1 MPLKFR
7 FALLTA
13 ALMLVLSVN
22 ALANSGEGAPE
33 APAPAQEETAE
44 KASPFAPLR
53 TYAGEFADVKS
64 GDWFAPSVV
73 SAYEYGLLSGR
84 GNGAF
89 APGDNVTLAEMLTI
103 AARLRVIYTTG
114 GEEVPPRRPK
124 RAGIS
129 PTLTTSRRKTCSTT
143 ALKALITCPPRA
155 RRWRASLRL
164 LCPPNGTMS
173 RTPCSSPPPTQAAIS
188 SPT

>member
-64 GDWFAPSVV
+64 GDWFAP
-73 SAYEYGLLSGR
+73 R
-84 GNGAF
+84 
-89 APGDNVTLAEMLTI
+89 
-103 AARLRVIYTTG
+103 
-114 GEEVPPRRPK
+114 
-124 RAGIS
+124 
-129 PTLTTSRRKTCSTT
+129 
-143 ALKALITCPPRA
+143 
-155 RRWRASLRL
+155 
-164 LCPPNGTMS
+164 
-173 RTPCSSPPPTQAAIS
+173 SSPPMNTVS
-188 SPT
+188 SPGVGTVRSRRATM

>member
-64 GDWFAPSVV
+64 GDCENMEARAAVYYDPATEVV
-73 SAYEYGLLSGR
+73 EEY
-84 GNGAF
+84 
-89 APGDNVTLAEMLTI
+89 
-103 AARLRVIYTTG
+103 AAKYG
-114 GEEVPPRRPK
+114 
-124 RAGIS
+124 
-129 PTLTTSRRKTCSTT
+129 
-143 ALKALITCPPRA
+143 
-155 RRWRASLRL
+155 W
-164 LCPPNGTMS
+164 
-173 RTPCSSPPPTQAAIS
+173 
-188 SPT
+188 

>member
-53 TYAGEFADVKS
+53 TYAG
-64 GDWFAPSVV
+64 
-73 SAYEYGLLSGR
+73 
-84 GNGAF
+84 
-89 APGDNVTLAEMLTI
+89 
-103 AARLRVIYTTG
+103 
-114 GEEVPPRRPK
+114 
-124 RAGIS
+124 
-129 PTLTTSRRKTCSTT
+129 
-143 ALKALITCPPRA
+143 
-155 RRWRASLRL
+155 
-164 LCPPNGTMS
+164 
-173 RTPCSSPPPTQAAIS
+173 
-188 SPT
+188 

>member
-64 GDWFAPSVV
+64 GDWFTPSVV

-89 APGDNVTLAEMLTI
+89 APGGNVTLAEMLTI
-103 AARLRVIYTTG
+103 AARLRAIYRC
-114 GEEVPPRRPK
+114 V
-124 RAGIS
+124 
-129 PTLTTSRRKTCSTT
+129 
-143 ALKALITCPPRA
+143 
-155 RRWRASLRL
+155 
-164 LCPPNGTMS
+164 
-173 RTPCSSPPPTQAAIS
+173 
-188 SPT
+188 